1 MKIKYYWLLLL
12 LPLLLGHHPRAH
24 AQAVPYGHNP
34 TAGHYQLVRGVRLYY
49 EAYGAGPPLLLLHG
63 NGDSIGAWAQ
73 NIAYLARHHRVLA
86 VDSRAHGQSA
96 DPGDSLSFEMMAD
109 DMAGLLTQL
118 HLDSADVVGWSDGGI
133 TALVMALRH
142 PARVRRLVATGAN
155 LSPDSLAL
163 TPALWRQQQKS
174 YLENKGAVF
183 TDPRRR
189 NDWKVFLLDV
199 FQPNVPLVALRRIT
213 APAFIIAG
221 DRDVITLAHTVAIYR
236 HLRRARL
243 WVVPNSGHATL
254 QEHAD
259 EFNRQVDAFLRAK
272 AVPALPH

>member
-1 MKIKYYWLLLL
+1 MRLLKPVALLLL
-12 LPLLLGHHPRAH
+12 LFGAGGPWRAV
-24 AQAVPYGHNP
+24 AQVVPYGHNAA
-34 TAGHYQLVRGVRLYY
+34 AGHYQLVRGVRLYY

-63 NGDSIGAWAQ
+63 NGDNIGAWAK
-73 NIAYLARHHRVLA
+73 NIAYLARRHRVLA

-109 DMAGLLTQL
+109 DMAALLTQL

-133 TALVMALRH
+133 TALVLALRH
-142 PARVRRLVATGAN
+142 PAKVRRLVATGAN

-163 TPALWRQQQKS
+163 TPALWRQQQRG
-174 YLENKGAVF
+174 YQENKNTVF
-183 TDPRRR
+183 SDPKRR

-199 FQPNVPLVALRRIT
+199 FQPNVPLPALRRIA
-213 APAFIIAG
+213 APAFIVAG
-221 DRDVITLAHTVAIYR
+221 DRDVITLEHTVAIYR

-254 QEHAD
+254 QEHA
-259 EFNRQVDAFLRAK
+259 EAFNQQVEAFLQAK
-272 AVPALPH
+272 TIPALPH